1 METSG
6 QHKNLAEGHRLL
18 DSLGTDSLINAD
30 RIQNSVSI
38 LNVKGQMVSLKHWVS
53 VHRKDIA
60 RIIKFLRYIL

>member
-1 METSG
+1 METSD

-38 LNVKGQMVSLKHWVS
+38 LNVKGQMVSLKRWVS

-60 RIIKFLRYIL
+60 RIIKFLSYVL

>member
-6 QHKNLAEGHRLL
+6 QHKTLAEGHRLL
-18 DSLGTDSLINAD
+18 DSLRTDSLINAD

-38 LNVKGQMVSLKHWVS
+38 LNAKGQMVSLKHWVS

-60 RIIKFLRYIL
+60 RIIKFLRYVL